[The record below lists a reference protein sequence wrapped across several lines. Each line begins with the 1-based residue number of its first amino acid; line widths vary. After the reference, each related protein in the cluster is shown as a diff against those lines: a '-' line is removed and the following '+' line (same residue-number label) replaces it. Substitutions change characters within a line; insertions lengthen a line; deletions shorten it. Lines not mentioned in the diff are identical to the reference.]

1 MALTLPLGAL
11 GLGLGFAALRW
22 FTGKTIKIEGTVS
35 DTIQGERAQMESPEA
50 AEAAETAETA
60 EAAEAAETKCAWSRG
75 PPVHVVNSIDS
86 P

>member
-50 AEAAETAETA
+50 AEAAEAAETF
-60 EAAEAAETKCAWSRG
+60 EGQETKCAWSRG